1 MKKAFL
7 ILAIAFCMAG
17 YSQTFSP
24 TVTKQGNT
32 YTETAKPPQ
41 TEAQII
47 GKATKTGDVFKT
59 KAGEVYPVYI
69 SAQGKL
75 FVVRQSKATGNYY
88 KQYLK
93 TN

>member
-1 MKKAFL
+1 MKKA
-7 ILAIAFCMAG
+7 ILLLALAYCMAG
-17 YSQTFSP
+17 FTQSFSP

-32 YTETAKPPQ
+32 YTETQKPPQ
-41 TEAQII
+41 TEAQAI

-69 SAQGKL
+69 STAGKL
-75 FVVRQSKATGNYY
+75 FVVRQSKATGNFY